1 MLDEISEGKHAIAIL
16 GGKLGDTLDYA
27 LPNGDER
34 QQVIVEKKKETP
46 KKFPRKAGTPN
57 KKPL

>member
-1 MLDEISEGKHAIAIL
+1 MEQKRERVVRGAIL
-16 GGKLGDTLDYA
+16 GGKLGIPLDYT

-34 QQVIVEKKKETP
+34 HLVLVEKKKETP
-46 KKFPRKAGTPN
+46 KKYPRKAGTPN